1 MRTRF
6 ALLITVGLGLVL
18 TAPAAAQRVQGV
30 LVDAGGRP
38 VAGAFVSLRGAG
50 EAVVARALTG
60 AEGRFS
66 LQGSGAG
73 TYRVRAERI
82 GFATTSSAP
91 LDLAAGET
99 RDLRLVA
106 ASAGVALE
114 GLVARGR
121 SRCDVR
127 PEAGAAAARVWEEA
141 RKALEATTWT
151 AGALRFGY
159 TEYERDVDPT
169 SERVRA
175 ETAQRRTAVG
185 RGVWVSRDAAELA
198 RAGYREERRDG
209 IYFFAPDAKLL
220 LSDEFQDS
228 HCFGVAAGEG
238 ATRGL
243 VGLTFQ
249 PVRRRGAP
257 VDVSGV
263 LWLDPASAELRHLDF
278 NYTGLSQNEDQEG
291 VGGRVEFVRLAGGA
305 WIVRRW
311 RLRMPV
317 LVGKQWRMPTGGSG
331 THVVLDALRESGGY
345 VGEVTSATGERLFAA
360 QTGALEGTVV
370 DAVTETPLA
379 GARVTLVGTTRGA
392 MSDEQGRF
400 RVADLDEGRYA
411 VTFTHPR
418 TDSLRYRAPATDV
431 AVRLGEAATVRL
443 VSPSLATAIAAGCAG
458 DSLRAGAG
466 VLAGTVRNRANG
478 APLAGARVAVWW
490 NGPSGTVRGEVE
502 SDAEGQYRFCGAPPG
517 VRLSA
522 RASFLGRGGETT
534 TLTIP
539 GAEPVMR
546 DLTTFVVSAA
556 VQAGG
561 EYLQATGV
569 AAMSLEG
576 RVVDAESGDP
586 VAGARVRLG
595 EGEEARTTDRR
606 GAFSVRRVPHGTYRV
621 QIEHP
626 DYGLQTRWI
635 ALGGGATMDA
645 TFQIAKR

>member
-1 MRTRF
+1 MR
-6 ALLITVGLGLVL
+6 LLILLVL
-18 TAPAAAQRVQGV
+18 VLFAAPAAAQRVQGV
-30 LVDAGGRP
+30 LVDPTGRP
-38 VAGAFVSLRGAG
+38 VSGAFVSLRGAG
-50 EAVVARALTG
+50 GTVVARALTG
-60 AEGRFS
+60 AEGRFT
-66 LQGSGAG
+66 LQGTGAG

-82 GFATTSSAP
+82 GFASTNSAP
-91 LDLAAGET
+91 LALAAGET
-99 RDLRLVA
+99 HPLRLVVS
-106 ASAGVALE
+106 SAGVALE

-127 PEAGAAAARVWEEA
+127 PEAGGAAARVWDEA

-159 TEYERDVDPT
+159 TEYERDIDPAT
-169 SERVRA
+169 ERVRG

-185 RGVWVSRDAAELA
+185 RGVWVSRSAADLA
-198 RAGYREERRDG
+198 RSGYREERRDG
-209 IYFFAPDAKLL
+209 IYFFAPDAQLL
-220 LSDEFQDS
+220 LSDAFQNS
-228 HCFGVAAGEG
+228 HCFGVTAGEG

-249 PVRRRGAP
+249 PVRGRGTG
-257 VDVSGV
+257 VDIRGV
-263 LWLDPASAELRHLDF
+263 LWLDPATSELRHLDF
-278 NYTGLSQNEDQEG
+278 RYTGLSQNEDQEG

-317 LVGKQWRMPTGGSG
+317 LVARAWRMPTGGSG
-331 THVVLDALRESGGY
+331 TNVVLDALHETGGY
-345 VGEVTSATGERLFAA
+345 VREVTTAAGERLFAA

-379 GARVTLVGTTRGA
+379 GARVTLVGTDRGA
-392 MSDEQGRF
+392 VTDAEGRF
-400 RVADLDEGRYA
+400 RVPDLDEGRYS

-431 AVRLGEAATVRL
+431 SVRLGEAATVRL

-458 DSLRAGAG
+458 DSLRAGTG
-466 VLAGTVRNRANG
+466 VLAGTVRNRANR
-478 APLAGARVAVWW
+478 AALAGARVAVWW
-490 NGPSGTVRGEVE
+490 NGPSGIVRGEVE
-502 SDAEGQYRFCGAPPG
+502 SDSEGNYRFCGAPPG

-522 RASFLGRGGETT
+522 RASFLGRSGETIT
-534 TLTIP
+534 VTLP
-539 GAEPVMR
+539 GPEPVLR
-546 DLTTFVVSAA
+546 DLSTFVVSASA
-556 VQAGG
+556 SARG
-561 EYLQATGV
+561 EYYQATG
-569 AAMSLEG
+569 ATTMSLEG
-576 RVVDAESGDP
+576 RVLDAESGDP

-621 QIEHP
+621 EIEHP

-635 ALGGGATMDA
+635 ALGGGATMDV

>member
-1 MRTRF
+1 MRNRS
-6 ALLITVGLGLVL
+6 ALLLAAVAALLA
-18 TAPAAAQRVQGV
+18 APAAAQRVQGV
-30 LVDAGGRP
+30 LVDPGGRP
-38 VAGAFVSLRGAG
+38 ISGAFVSLRGG
-50 EAVVARALTG
+50 GGAVVARALTG
-60 AEGRFS
+60 AQGRFT

-73 TYRVRAERI
+73 TFRVRAERI
-82 GFATTSSAP
+82 GFATTSSAS
-91 LDLAAGET
+91 LTLAAGET
-99 RDLRLVA
+99 HELRLVA
-106 ASAGVALE
+106 ASPGVALE

-127 PEAGAAAARVWEEA
+127 PEAGGAAARLWEEA

-198 RAGYREERRDG
+198 RTGYREERGDG

-238 ATRGL
+238 PTSGL

-249 PVRRRGAP
+249 PVRRRGAA
-257 VDVSGV
+257 VDVRGV

-278 NYTGLSQNEDQEG
+278 RYTGLPQNEDQQG

-317 LVGKQWRMPTGGSG
+317 LVGRTWRMPTGGTG
-331 THVVLDALRESGGY
+331 TNVVLDALHETGGY
-345 VGEVTSATGERLFAA
+345 VGEVTSPGGERLFAA

-379 GARVTLVGTTRGA
+379 GARVTLVGTTRNA
-392 MSDEQGRF
+392 VSDEQGRF
-400 RVADLDEGRYA
+400 RIPELDEGRYA

-418 TDSLRYRAPATDV
+418 TDSMRYIPPATDV
-431 AVRLGEAATVRL
+431 TVQLGEAATVRL

-458 DSLRAGAG
+458 DSLRAGTG

-478 APLAGARVAVWW
+478 AALAGAQVAVWW
-490 NGPSGTVRGEVE
+490 SGPAGTVRGEVE

-517 VRLSA
+517 VRISA
-522 RASFLGRGGETT
+522 RASFLGRSGETT
-534 TLTIP
+534 TLTLP

-546 DLTTFVVSAA
+546 DLTTFVVSASA
-556 VQAGG
+556 RASGVYI
-561 EYLQATGV
+561 EATG
-569 AAMSLEG
+569 AAASMTLEG
-576 RVVDAESGDP
+576 RVVDAESGAAI
-586 VAGARVRLG
+586 AGARVRLG
-595 EGEEARTTDRR
+595 EGEDVRTTDRR
-606 GAFSVRRVPHGTYRV
+606 GAFTARRVAHGTYRV

-626 DYGLQTRWI
+626 QYGLQTRWI
-635 ALGGGATMDA
+635 TLGGGATMDI
-645 TFQIAKR
+645 TFQLAKR